1 METLT
6 KIETT
11 KKEEDDPIAI
21 EPEKTNTKS
30 KFSIKRDPKLRMSYI
45 VPEEIYPENENIDL

>member
-11 KKEEDDPIAI
+11 KKEEDDSK
-21 EPEKTNTKS
+21 EKESKKVITKS
-30 KFSIKRDPKLRMSYI
+30 KISIKRDPKLRMSYI
-45 VPEEIYPENENIDL
+45 VPDL